1 MSWDNPNF
9 AEGDSGVPM
18 PTMSIQIWN
27 EIEAAKRQ
35 EAEGAPATVSLDIVA
50 FLAEVGGRAM
60 AIACNKSND
69 PLARATALEVARKA
83 MMNQLQFERS
93 LGAGNERLA

>member
-18 PTMSIQIWN
+18 PSLNIQIWN

-35 EAEGAPATVSLDIVA
+35 DVEATPANVSMDIVA
-50 FLAEVGGRAM
+50 ILHV
-60 AIACNKSND
+60 
-69 PLARATALEVARKA
+69 
-83 MMNQLQFERS
+83 
-93 LGAGNERLA
+93 